1 MEEHHRDHYNRYHN
15 RYRRQS
21 NRSTRHR
28 RRRQKGPFRIRI
40 DRAINWR
47 CLRLNSTI
55 YTVFARCGSYSRL
68 WVVILVMV
76 ANGGVGIRGVWLTA
90 VTDTRHWR
98 GVGIITG
105 LGLCMRIKWGHST
118 SETRAIV
125 RGCVLFN
132 KRH

>member
-1 MEEHHRDHYNRYHN
+1 MEEHRRDRCDRYYNRY
-15 RYRRQS
+15 RCQS
-21 NRSTRHR
+21 NRSTYR
-28 RRRQKGPFRIRI
+28 RRYQEGPFRIRI
-40 DRAINWR
+40 NGAIDWR

-55 YTVFARCGSYSRL
+55 CAVFTRCGSYSRL

-90 VTDTRHWR
+90 VTDAWHWR

-125 RGCVLFN
+125 RGCVLITY
-132 KRH
+132 R